1 MGAATLIATAVPIAL
16 AATANVEGHLP
27 HLHLVETAS
36 KCTLYVF
43 SSSLSFFLSLFIFIF
58 IFSPLYAFN
67 SSFLCM
73 VMLLG
78 FAATMWRM
86 IASADTTAIVLTATA
101 TSE

>member
-27 HLHLVETAS
+27 HLHLVETA
-36 KCTLYVF
+36 T
-43 SSSLSFFLSLFIFIF
+43 
-58 IFSPLYAFN
+58 
-67 SSFLCM
+67 
-73 VMLLG
+73 
-78 FAATMWRM
+78 TMWRM